1 MNLNFLL
8 IPIIAVLMVVGCR
21 TESTN
26 LKELNES
33 FTFRGKPVQPRAI
46 EDLTTWISDKHPGPV
61 AIDME
66 GTDDSNRYYGDVEQQ
81 DGTTGFH
88 RPSTGKEV
96 FDGAGF
102 FYRHVGRLPNG
113 VHVLKTIDNGG
124 GSGVFESVLLVKFV
138 NEIVY
143 DDSGRGCRRV
153 VMKQMGEIPLGDRV
167 NAQVKV
173 IGNKIQWTAEGQA
186 PQEIRL
192 N

>member
-1 MNLNFLL
+1 MNLNFLP
-8 IPIIAVLMVVGCR
+8 IPMIAVLMVVGCR
-21 TESTN
+21 TKSTD

-66 GTDDSNRYYGDVEQQ
+66 GTDDSNRFYGDIWQR
-81 DGTTGFH
+81 DGMVGFN
-88 RPSTGKEV
+88 RPEPDSV
-96 FDGAGF
+96 FEEGMFG
-102 FYRHVGRLPNG
+102 YRHVGQLKNRC
-113 VHVLKTIDNGG
+113 HVLNTVSNGG
-124 GSGVFESVLLVKFV
+124 GSGYFESVLLVKFV

-173 IGNKIQWTAEGQA
+173 IGNKIQWTAEGQS
-186 PQEIRL
+186 PHEIRL